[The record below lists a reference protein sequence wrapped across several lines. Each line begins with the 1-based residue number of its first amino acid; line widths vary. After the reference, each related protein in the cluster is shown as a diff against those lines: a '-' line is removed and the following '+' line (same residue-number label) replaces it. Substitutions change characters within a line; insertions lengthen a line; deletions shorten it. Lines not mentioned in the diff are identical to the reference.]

1 MSASNRHRDAWELL
15 PWYVNRTLE
24 GRDLDLVTTHLA
36 ECAVCRDE
44 IARYHSL
51 ATAMQTAPETAQN
64 RLAQGLERVLASIDA
79 IEAAGTPEGGWRR
92 WLSVPSAA
100 LRELFQHT
108 PRPLR
113 WAFAAQSALLVLLLG
128 LATWQAAFAP
138 RAPYRTLADSGV
150 IRHGQALIAE
160 SLIHVVFAEDI
171 TEREMR
177 ALLGRV
183 EGSIVEG
190 PSAMGVYT
198 VEIPARAPD
207 RVAAT
212 VEVLRGDSK
221 VRFAELIRGP

>member
-108 PRPLR
+108 PP
-113 WAFAAQSALLVLLLG
+113 ALG
-128 LATWQAAFAP
+128 LRRTECAP
-138 RAPYRTLADSGV
+138 RPPARPGDVAGGV
-150 IRHGQALIAE
+150 R
-160 SLIHVVFAEDI
+160 
-171 TEREMR
+171 
-177 ALLGRV
+177 
-183 EGSIVEG
+183 
-190 PSAMGVYT
+190 
-198 VEIPARAPD
+198 PARAVPNACRQRSD
-207 RVAAT
+207 TARPSADRRVADP
-212 VEVLRGDSK
+212 RGF
-221 VRFAELIRGP
+221 R

>member
-1 MSASNRHRDAWELL
+1 M
-15 PWYVNRTLE
+15 
-24 GRDLDLVTTHLA
+24 
-36 ECAVCRDE
+36 
-44 IARYHSL
+44 
-51 ATAMQTAPETAQN
+51 
-64 RLAQGLERVLASIDA
+64 
-79 IEAAGTPEGGWRR
+79 
-92 WLSVPSAA
+92 
-100 LRELFQHT
+100 
-108 PRPLR
+108 
-113 WAFAAQSALLVLLLG
+113 
-128 LATWQAAFAP
+128 
-138 RAPYRTLADSGV
+138 